1 MIGIVSLDFPLLL
14 LLLLLRGAE
23 VLAALSLTPKGRVV
37 LCLCTHLDRS
47 GYAGFREGVGVL

>member
-14 LLLLLRGAE
+14 LLFLRGAE